1 MQRPGLGQATL
12 AGIAAWVV
20 FIIVLHVLPLL
31 EVPKL
36 DLPAMLGGLFGLNS
50 VAVGWAILFVAGIV
64 FAFLYAYW
72 WLNRLPGPAWQRG
85 LIYGIVPW
93 LVMMVIVAPVLP
105 VLSPTMDA
113 RTVPGFFFVNIGIIA
128 TFESLVAF
136 LMWGIVLGVFYGH
149 VAERRVNMTLAT
161 VTLLPFLVFAILV
174 VTQKRYSPIVVDQDM
189 SAVTTYDP
197 DRVSQPPALPVVYN
211 VYDRLVA
218 HEGGDHTRVVPSLAQ
233 SWTVSKDGL
242 EYTFELRHG
251 VLFPSGVELSADDV
265 MWSYRRLK
273 NLQDRPSHLA
283 AAIADVRAV
292 EHYIVRIRLTRPL
305 SDFLSLLTSPQFAVI
320 DGRTVL
326 AHGGIASTE
335 AAMSDKATLWLNTH
349 SAGTGPWIL
358 DSYKPHRE
366 TVLVRNPDY
375 WGGNVYHGRV
385 IFRHEQEAAS
395 RLRDLESG
403 RADIALDL
411 TPPQTAEARRSRQ
424 IRLLESDLLTIPVR
438 ETVRGIGVVPMAI
451 LDLRSAS
458 KE

>member
-1 MQRPGLGQATL
+1 
-12 AGIAAWVV
+12 
-20 FIIVLHVLPLL
+20 
-31 EVPKL
+31 
-36 DLPAMLGGLFGLNS
+36 MLGGLFGLNS
-50 VAVGWAILFVAGIV
+50 AATGWAILFVAGMV

-85 LIYGIVPW
+85 LIYGTVPW
-93 LVMMVIVAPVLP
+93 LVMMVIVAPLLP
-105 VLSPTMDA
+105 VLNPAMDA
-113 RTVPGFFFVNIGIIA
+113 RTVPGFFFVNTGIIA

-136 LMWGIVLGVFYGH
+136 LMWGIALGVLDGN
-149 VAERRVNMTLAT
+149 VAGSRVNTTLAT
-161 VTLLPFLVFAILV
+161 VTLLPFLVLAILV
-174 VTQKRYSPIVVDQDM
+174 VTQKRYSPIVIDQDL
-189 SAVTTYDP
+189 SGVTTYDP
-197 DRVSQPPALPVVYN
+197 GRVSEPPALPVVYN

-218 HEGGDHTRVVPSLAQ
+218 REGGDHTRIVPSLAQ
-233 SWTVSKDGL
+233 SWTVSQDSL
-242 EYTFELRHG
+242 VYTFELRHG

-273 NLQDRPSHLA
+273 HLNDRPSHLA
-283 AAIADVRAV
+283 DVIADVRAV
-292 EHYIVRIRLTRPL
+292 EHYIVRIRLTRPV
-305 SDFLSLLTSPQFAVI
+305 SDFLSLLTSPQFGVL

-326 AHGGIASTE
+326 AQGGMASAE
-335 AAMSDKATLWLNTH
+335 AATSDKATPWLNAH

-358 DSYKPHRE
+358 ESYKPHRE

-411 TPPQTAEARRSRQ
+411 STSEIGEARRSRQ
-424 IRLLESDLLTIPVR
+424 IRLLESNLLTIPVR
-438 ETVRGIGVVPMAI
+438 ETVQGIGVVPMAI